1 MITFHLFQA
10 NFLPLTQII
19 KHAISHPVNAR
30 NIGRVTQILGST
42 STKASWI
49 DILPKIKFTVGTVQ
63 LSSKVMFALVSNA
76 SHTRS
81 GRASS
86 LAKKGCG
93 TYVRLVAALLRGFAL
108 AWTCLACVPDTS
120 CTRFRCIRTLPWCWT
135 VLYKRPATISQG
147 LCNSSRFITVN
158 KEITSFR
165 CQCPYRDNFIYS
177 IKRIYM
183 YMSREHGTA
192 SERNT
197 LIGSISCINMSS
209 KI

>member
-93 TYVRLVAALLRGFAL
+93 TYVRLVAALSRGFAL
-108 AWTCLACVPDTS
+108 AWTCLACS
-120 CTRFRCIRTLPWCWT
+120 QTRFARVSDAFGRYLGAE
-135 VLYKRPATISQG
+135 LYCTKGRPQFLKVYAIPQG
-147 LCNSSRFITVN
+147 LSQWTRKSPVLDVSVLT
-158 KEITSFR
+158 EITL
-165 CQCPYRDNFIYS
+165 FI
-177 IKRIYM
+177 
-183 YMSREHGTA
+183 A
-192 SERNT
+192 SKEYT
-197 LIGSISCINMSS
+197 CTCLGNMEQPVSE
-209 KI
+209 IP